1 MSASAEAIAF
11 LLEEQDLRH
20 LFQQWPQH
28 MCLAVGLDPEG
39 GCAMLVFHASEAERV
54 LPRLARS
61 MNWRADEFSVIPKI
75 DGYQTRRMLFSDEQK
90 ILSLVQDTDNL
101 PEIARDYAIN
111 FAYAADEGLD
121 PEALT
126 DAKSAS
132 VSPALREV
140 ERLLSALNPTHS
152 ATPSAPP
159 TSRNAASVPTD
170 RAETTAPVSADGGP
184 PGFRRL
190 SDTHRAEA
198 LMATCELSLD
208 ADTVRITIDEAGAD
222 AQSFGVRDVYFR
234 DDLRSFAIPVEELAR
249 QGATA
254 LPGQIHAAT
263 DHFPAPLLATLRQAP
278 LTARLTALDHYIFI
292 APEAAK
298 PRAAALSAPARA
310 EPGKFPAKREGA
322 KPQMRTMLG
331 GAALIFFSALAL
343 QLGLTP
349 ALSHGEARKVSLDTI
364 RESVF
369 QSLADEQSGK
379 ER

>member
-20 LFQQWPQH
+20 LFQQWPQQ

-75 DGYQTRRMLFSDEQK
+75 DGYRTRRMLFSDEQK
-90 ILSLVQDTDNL
+90 ILSLVHETDDL

-132 VSPALREV
+132 VSPAMREV
-140 ERLLSALNPTHS
+140 ERLLSELNPEQST
-152 ATPSAPP
+152 
-159 TSRNAASVPTD
+159 
-170 RAETTAPVSADGGP
+170 TTAPASKIAASTSRANAEAARQTGEDGGP

-198 LMATCELSLD
+198 LMATCELSLSG
-208 ADTVRITIDEAGAD
+208 ATVRISIEDAGAD

-234 DDLRSFAIPVEELAR
+234 DDLHSFAIPVAELAR

-254 LPGQIHAAT
+254 MPGQIHAPA
-263 DHFPAPLLATLRQAP
+263 DHFPASLLATLRRTP
-278 LTARLTALDHYIFI
+278 LSARLTALDHFIFI

-298 PRAAALSAPARA
+298 PQATPLAAPPREAAGKLPVKRA
-310 EPGKFPAKREGA
+310 GA

-369 QSLADEQSGK
+369 QSLADDQTGE

>member
-75 DGYQTRRMLFSDEQK
+75 DGYQNGGCCSPTSRNSVARAGHRQPSGGRPRLRDQFRLCRRRG
-90 ILSLVQDTDNL
+90 
-101 PEIARDYAIN
+101 ARPGN
-111 FAYAADEGLD
+111 ADV
-121 PEALT
+121 
-126 DAKSAS
+126 AKSAS

-140 ERLLSALNPTHS
+140 ERLLSELNPTHS
-152 ATPSAPP
+152 ATSGAPP

-222 AQSFGVRDVYFR
+222 AQSFGVRDVI
-234 DDLRSFAIPVEELAR
+234 SATIFAASPSPWRNSRVRE
-249 QGATA
+249 Q
-254 LPGQIHAAT
+254 P
-263 DHFPAPLLATLRQAP
+263 PC
-278 LTARLTALDHYIFI
+278 
-292 APEAAK
+292 
-298 PRAAALSAPARA
+298 PARST
-310 EPGKFPAKREGA
+310 PRRITSRPR
-322 KPQMRTMLG
+322 
-331 GAALIFFSALAL
+331 FSRPC
-343 QLGLTP
+343 G
-349 ALSHGEARKVSLDTI
+349 R
-364 RESVF
+364 R
-369 QSLADEQSGK
+369 
-379 ER
+379 R